1 MTSTGLTASFKKG
14 GRPMSQRKLIEEALK
29 KLGITTEAQLN
40 AAIRNLKP
48 LNLSLMAQA
57 PETERKAG

>member
-1 MTSTGLTASFKKG
+1 
-14 GRPMSQRKLIEEALK
+14 MSQRKLIEEALK
-29 KLGITTEAQLN
+29 KLGITSEAQLN